1 MLPTLPEN
9 EKKQTLF
16 SRDFILLF
24 CMAMCNNSYMAVFY
38 CFEQWL
44 EGLQVSPNW
53 RGILLSALFAM
64 VLLWRPLA
72 SIVLLSR
79 SKLPALLVTIC
90 LSSCIML
97 AYPFIHGPDSIW
109 LILGLRIAQGISLA
123 VYSSC
128 VVAVLVSCIPKGQS
142 ARGFAIFSLTTLLP
156 YSIIPAVG
164 EQILPLLGG
173 EPRLFA
179 LMAVLAIPALC
190 MLVPLAPKLRKPEI
204 SADTA
209 KNQMTP
215 RAILYSMTH
224 SGLGCIYLACL
235 SFSIMTALAIY
246 FMKGLC
252 VTTGA
257 TPAMFFMGYTTTII
271 LVRLFGGHVLDTLP
285 RYRIVPLC
293 AVALAISMTGLAW
306 GPLWAFLPL
315 TILYGIGLGL
325 LYPLLAATIY
335 DRSTDATRSINSNVM
350 MLTFDASGMLG
361 PLLGGAVIHAG
372 FGYRGVFM
380 AAALIPRRPACLPE
394 GRLASA
400 FSRQNAENHPV
411 KRVVF
416 YFAFKKGREA
426 SPRRA
431 VRDGARACPASQGGL
446 CPACLPRTQMPSR
459 PGPTPPEAPSSPAPG
474 PPCPG

>member
-235 SFSIMTALAIY
+235 SFSIMTALAI
-246 FMKGLC
+246 
-252 VTTGA
+252 
-257 TPAMFFMGYTTTII
+257 
-271 LVRLFGGHVLDTLP
+271 
-285 RYRIVPLC
+285 
-293 AVALAISMTGLAW
+293 SMTGLAW

-380 AAALIPRRPACLPE
+380 AAAFMVLCSGGFMVLDRL
-394 GRLASA
+394 RLALWD
-400 FSRQNAENHPV
+400 R
-411 KRVVF
+411 
-416 YFAFKKGREA
+416 REQ
-426 SPRRA
+426 RKH
-431 VRDGARACPASQGGL
+431 
-446 CPACLPRTQMPSR
+446 
-459 PGPTPPEAPSSPAPG
+459 
-474 PPCPG
+474 

>member
-1 MLPTLPEN
+1 MLPTLPDN

-156 YSIIPAVG
+156 Y
-164 EQILPLLGG
+164 
-173 EPRLFA
+173 
-179 LMAVLAIPALC
+179 
-190 MLVPLAPKLRKPEI
+190 
-204 SADTA
+204 
-209 KNQMTP
+209 
-215 RAILYSMTH
+215 
-224 SGLGCIYLACL
+224 
-235 SFSIMTALAIY
+235 
-246 FMKGLC
+246 
-252 VTTGA
+252 
-257 TPAMFFMGYTTTII
+257 
-271 LVRLFGGHVLDTLP
+271 
-285 RYRIVPLC
+285 
-293 AVALAISMTGLAW
+293 
-306 GPLWAFLPL
+306 
-315 TILYGIGLGL
+315 
-325 LYPLLAATIY
+325 
-335 DRSTDATRSINSNVM
+335 
-350 MLTFDASGMLG
+350 
-361 PLLGGAVIHAG
+361 
-372 FGYRGVFM
+372 
-380 AAALIPRRPACLPE
+380 
-394 GRLASA
+394 
-400 FSRQNAENHPV
+400 
-411 KRVVF
+411 
-416 YFAFKKGREA
+416 
-426 SPRRA
+426 
-431 VRDGARACPASQGGL
+431 
-446 CPACLPRTQMPSR
+446 
-459 PGPTPPEAPSSPAPG
+459 
-474 PPCPG
+474 